1 MFENPI
7 KKRKH
12 LSSVLNAP
20 TSSDVIFNVCLAIL
34 FALLVSVTIIIR
46 IRMLGMPL
54 DRDVGEY
61 AYAGQL
67 MLEGVPPYSLAYNM
81 KMPGI
86 YAAYAV
92 ILAIFGQGSSGIHL
106 AIIFINTATII
117 LLFFITKKLFGP
129 IAGVA
134 AGVFFAITSISNLVQ
149 VTANAENFVV
159 LFALAGILFLMSFTD
174 KRKIAFL
181 ITAGLL
187 MGMAFM
193 MKQHGAGF
201 MLFGLF
207 YLLCK
212 YLSNRPIVWKEIV
225 RVIFIY
231 SFFSVL
237 PFLVTC
243 LILWRCGVFEK
254 FWFWT
259 FEYARHYVS
268 LNTAAMGYGCL
279 RETLV
284 RIVPSTWSFWLTAL
298 LGLLSII
305 WNKEIRR
312 NGMFITG
319 FLFFSILSV
328 CPGLYF
334 RPHYF
339 MLLLPAVCVLAG
351 VFVVAV
357 RDLLKS
363 RVKTI
368 SKATFIS
375 ITVILFVWIQN
386 FYTHRNYL
394 FETNADYLSRLNFG
408 NLPFAELVKVA
419 DFIKANSN
427 KDDKVVVFG
436 SEPQIYFYSHRRS
449 GTGFIYTYP
458 LMERQPLANQMQKEM
473 INQIEAS
480 KPRFIIVMK
489 TVDSWMPLVDS
500 EKLIFDWS
508 VEYLP
513 KHYRQ
518 IGLVEMFYKER
529 QPTLYRW
536 DSVAKPTKDMGWIMI
551 TERID

>member
-1 MFENPI
+1 M
-7 KKRKH
+7 KKAINDNREPAYFRDN
-12 LSSVLNAP
+12 LNIYLAA
-20 TSSDVIFNVCLAIL
+20 IFII
-34 FALLVSVTIIIR
+34 LVSVTIIIR
-46 IRMLGMPL
+46 IRMLGAPL

-86 YAAYAV
+86 YAAYAA
-92 ILAIFGQGSSGIHL
+92 ILVIFGQTSSGIHI

-134 AGVFFAITSISNLVQ
+134 AGVIFAITSISNLVEA
-149 VTANAENFVV
+149 TANAENFVV
-159 LFALAGILFLMSFTD
+159 LFALAGILFLMNFTD
-174 KRKIAFL
+174 KRKIASL

-207 YLLCK
+207 YLLYK
-212 YLSNRPIVWKEIV
+212 YLSDKPVVWKEII

-237 PFLVTC
+237 PFLVMC

-268 LNTAAMGYGCL
+268 LNTAAMGYGYL
-279 RETLV
+279 HETLV

-312 NGMFITG
+312 GGMFIIG

-328 CPGLYF
+328 CPGFYF

-339 MLLLPAVCVLAG
+339 MLLLPAVCILAG
-351 VFVVAV
+351 VFVVAI
-357 RDLLKS
+357 RDLLRS
-363 RVKTI
+363 RVKTV

-386 FYTHRNYL
+386 FYTHRDYL
-394 FETNADYLSRLNFG
+394 LETNADYLSRFNFG

-419 DFIKANSN
+419 GFIRENSN

-436 SEPQIYFYSHRRS
+436 SEPQVYFYSHRRS
-449 GTGFIYTYP
+449 DTGFIYTYP
-458 LMERQPLANQMQKEM
+458 LMERQPFAIQMQKEM
-473 INQIEAS
+473 ISQIETN

-489 TVDSWMPLVDS
+489 TIDSWMPLIDS

-513 KHYRQ
+513 KYYRQ

-536 DSVAKPTKDMGWIMI
+536 DSVAKPTKDTGWIMI
-551 TERID
+551 FERID